1 MDTKSTTQN
10 TINDI
15 KLKDATWFWNIIE
28 YFKPLYIHVGI
39 ASFMVNIFALAMPLF
54 VMNVYDRIVPNS
66 AFESL
71 FVLSIGVFI
80 VFILDLI
87 LRNTRAYF
95 VELAGRNADVLLLG
109 KFMDTLA
116 HIRLDAMPEI
126 SLGSLLSKVREF
138 EYVREFMGSTTL
150 IALLDLPFI
159 LLFLFIIAML
169 GGWIVIVPLC
179 ALPILFIFSWAA
191 QRKFEEATKSQL
203 KTMAEKNSFL
213 GEIAAG
219 FETVRATGLHDALTK
234 RWDKL
239 VDKAAISNAEAK
251 LLGVSMANINL
262 FINSSVSVGL
272 VIFGVFL
279 IDSGKMS
286 MGALIACVILLGRCL
301 APLSSLV
308 NVASNFHK
316 AKLGLKSL
324 HLLINMP
331 KEDNTIQEDNTNLIN
346 KISPFESADNTIE
359 EEKDIHAVKR
369 AQHVNIF
376 LDDVSFK
383 YPTKSAQGFALSHVN
398 LKVHK
403 GERIGIIGK
412 TGSGKSTLSRL
423 LAGLYLPTEGK
434 AFFGSTEVYSAP
446 MRSIR
451 NNIGILPQQIVLF
464 SGTVRSNI
472 CDAWPKDVAIT
483 EGALLELATLCG
495 VMDFCKKHPLGL
507 DMPIDE
513 FGVGL
518 SGGQSQALALARALA
533 GNPDILIL
541 DEPSSN
547 LDIESEKLLIKRLI
561 PFLKNKTL
569 ILLTHRTSLLELVDR
584 LIVMEDGR
592 IAKDVPLRHKGD
604 SNEQA

>member
-1 MDTKSTTQN
+1 MDNKSNTQN
-10 TINDI
+10 TIQDI
-15 KLKDATWFWNIIE
+15 KLKDATWFWNIIQ

-71 FVLSIGVFI
+71 FVLSVGVFI
-80 VFILDLI
+80 VFIIDLI

-109 KFMDTLA
+109 KFMDTLST
-116 HIRLDAMPEI
+116 IRLDAMPEI
-126 SLGSLLSKVREF
+126 SLGALLAKVREF

-150 IALLDLPFI
+150 IAILDLPFI

-169 GGWIVIVPLC
+169 GGWIVIVPIC
-179 ALPILFIFSWAA
+179 ALPILLLFSWSA
-191 QRKFEEATKSQL
+191 QRKFENATKSQL

-234 RWDKL
+234 RWDIY
-239 VDKAAISNAEAK
+239 VDKAAVSNAEAK

-262 FINSSVSVGL
+262 FINSAVSVAL

-316 AKLGLKSL
+316 AKLGLKSM
-324 HLLINMP
+324 HILINMP
-331 KEDNTIQEDNTNLIN
+331 KEDNTIQEEDVNYINKTSPFDSKEYDSEEDNTSI
-346 KISPFESADNTIE
+346 
-359 EEKDIHAVKR
+359 KR
-369 AQHVNIF
+369 AQHINIF
-376 LDDVSFK
+376 LDNVSFK
-383 YPTKSAQGFALSHVN
+383 YHTKSSQGFALSHIN
-398 LKVHK
+398 LKIHK
-403 GERIGIIGK
+403 GEKIGIVGK
-412 TGSGKSTLSRL
+412 TGSGKSTLARL
-423 LAGLYLPTEGK
+423 IAGLYLPTEGST
-434 AFFGSTEVYSAP
+434 FYGSTEIYSAP
-446 MRSIR
+446 MKSIR
-451 NNIGILPQQIVLF
+451 NNIGILPQQVILF

-472 CDAWPKDVAIT
+472 CDAWPKDTPIT

-518 SGGQSQALALARALA
+518 SGGQAQALALARALA

-547 LDIESEKLLIKRLI
+547 LDIDSEKLLIKRLI
-561 PFLKNKTL
+561 PFIKNKTL

-584 LIVMEDGR
+584 LIVMEDGK